1 LTGHFTIQWEDDD
14 KELFF
19 IHDETSLFEAI
30 DFYHSGDEGSVAS
43 SGSIFTS
50 RGSSR
55 HPKIAMDV
63 AICIDYD
70 GPSLSETSS
79 VASREEDPPEGSEL
93 SFLPGE
99 LSGSPQDDDAV
110 TISSKDTR
118 APQAKGKD
126 ASLLKKLW
134 NGTSRSAGSSS
145 SSKPSLKPSRSRIFN
160 IGSRAPSTE
169 EDTSGGS
176 VRVRLDGRSSGSL
189 MNTERPYPGDPSAV
203 LERLRL
209 EEQRDR
215 PILET
220 DRGKAWLQNQ
230 NTLQRTML
238 GVVPSMSDDSFSLNT
253 DSPLSDGISLQRDK
267 RGKLYYNLT
276 SVGSSSESADDPE
289 YDFVNGFQP
298 SKPQVLRIALS
309 LKFALYR
316 QRHTPSSRSSGARR
330 GHRLLRMW
338 EYPRPDQ
345 VHLHDL
351 RREDAHV
358 THCARRSRS
367 GCGKRQESCLPRP
380 PSSWE

>member
-1 LTGHFTIQWEDDD
+1 MTGNFTIQWEDDE

-43 SGSIFTS
+43 SGSIFSS
-50 RGSSR
+50 RSSR
-55 HPKIAMDV
+55 HPKITMDV

-79 VASREEDPPEGSEL
+79 VASREEDPLEGSES

-99 LSGSPQDDDAV
+99 LSGSPLDDDAV

-118 APQAKGKD
+118 GKGRD

-145 SSKPSLKPSRSRIFN
+145 SCKPSLKPSRSRIFN
-160 IGSRAPSTE
+160 IGSRASSTE

-176 VRVRLDGRSSGSL
+176 VRVRLDGRSSGSV
-189 MNTERPYPGDPSAV
+189 MDTERPYPGDPSAV

-209 EEQRDR
+209 EEHRD
-215 PILET
+215 PPVLET

-230 NTLQRTML
+230 NTLQRALL
-238 GVVPSMSDDSFSLNT
+238 GVLPSMNDDSSSLNT

-276 SVGSSSESADDPE
+276 SVGTSEPADDLEYDIVNGIQPSES
-289 YDFVNGFQP
+289 
-298 SKPQVLRIALS
+298 QVLGIVPS
-309 LKFALYR
+309 LNFVLYR
-316 QRHTPSSRSSGARR
+316 QRHTPFSRSSGTRG

-358 THCARRSRS
+358 TDCARGSHS
-367 GCGKRQESCLPRP
+367 GCGKRQESRLSR

>member
-1 LTGHFTIQWEDDD
+1 MTGHFTIQWEDNE

-30 DFYHSGDEGSVAS
+30 DFYHPADEGSIAS
-43 SGSIFTS
+43 SGSLFSS
-50 RGSSR
+50 RSSSR
-55 HPKIAMDV
+55 HPKITMDV

-70 GPSLSETSS
+70 GISLSETSS
-79 VASREEDPPEGSEL
+79 VASREEDPQEGNEL

-99 LSGSPQDDDAV
+99 LSGSPLDDDAV

-118 APQAKGKD
+118 APQAKGRD
-126 ASLLKKLW
+126 ASLLRKLW
-134 NGTSRSAGSSS
+134 TGTSRSAGSSS
-145 SSKPSLKPSRSRIFN
+145 SSKPSLKPSRSRLFN
-160 IGSRAPSTE
+160 IGSRASSTE
-169 EDTSGGS
+169 EDTSRGS
-176 VRVRLDGRSSGSL
+176 VRVRLDGRSSASV
-189 MNTERPYPGDPSAV
+189 MDTERPYPGDPSAV

-209 EEQRDR
+209 EER
-215 PILET
+215 PDPPVLET

-230 NTLQRTML
+230 KRAML
-238 GVVPSMSDDSFSLNT
+238 GVVPSISDDSFSLNT

-276 SVGSSSESADDPE
+276 SVGTSEPADDLE
-289 YDFVNGFQP
+289 YEVVNGIQP
-298 SKPQVLRIALS
+298 SETQVLRIAPS
-309 LKFALYR
+309 LNFALYR
-316 QRHTPSSRSSGARR
+316 QRHTPSSRSSGTRR

-358 THCARRSRS
+358 THCARGSHS

-380 PSSWE
+380 SSWE